1 METPDWLLVF
11 QITFQTWCNCS
22 QRVSPAHSNL
32 EREGVFFFKSKANLN
47 LSSTDQAR
55 HGARWN
61 IRVDQVGCNG
71 GDLQVKCELSMWF
84 SHHHCNLTQLR
95 WTGASGMW
103 SVCHREEWE
112 RFQPQLEGWK
122 LPQVSLSCLQHPHS
136 LCFNFWSIGTPKL
149 PLASDQTWKLV
160 PSSTPSTGN
169 QQCQIV

>member
-1 METPDWLLVF
+1 METPDWLLVY

-32 EREGVFFFKSKANLN
+32 EREGVFLIQRKFKSLLHRPGSARCQVEYQSWPSWLQWRR
-47 LSSTDQAR
+47 SS
-55 HGARWN
+55 G
-61 IRVDQVGCNG
+61 
-71 GDLQVKCELSMWF
+71 EMWTF
-84 SHHHCNLTQLR
+84 NVFHCSLTQLR
-95 WTGASGMW
+95 WTGASGMR

-136 LCFNFWSIGTPKL
+136 LCFNWWSIGTPKL